1 MASTTLITNIEELVG
16 LHPTDAVL
24 RGQQL
29 ASLPMLHKAYLVI
42 ENHEIAEVGSM
53 ETIDRNRFSGTH
65 QIDATGKFVLPGW
78 CDSHTHLVFAA
89 SREEEFV
96 DKIKGRSY
104 EEIAAKGGGILNSAR
119 KVAEASEEVLFAAAY
134 SRLQQISK
142 SGTTTVEIKSGYGLS
157 VEAELKMLRVI
168 KKLKERSSLQIKA
181 TFLGAHTYPPPFKN
195 DHAAYIKL
203 ITDEMLPVIATE
215 KLADFIDVFCEKGF
229 FSPEETE
236 QICLAG
242 RAHGLPAKIHGN
254 QLHLSNGVQTAVKLN
269 AVSVDHLET
278 MDEAAIACL
287 AQSDTIGTL
296 LPNAAFF
303 LRMTDPPAR
312 ALIESGAAIAL
323 ATDYNP
329 GSAPSGNMNFV
340 VSQACIRM
348 RMLPEEAIN
357 AATINGACALQLQ
370 DRCGS
375 IRPGKRADLIITQP
389 ISSLA
394 YLPYA
399 FGSSCIEQVLVGGDP
414 II

>member
-1 MASTTLITNIEELVG
+1 MAGITLITNIEGLVG
-16 LHPTDAVL
+16 LHSTNTAL

-29 ASLPMLHKAYLVI
+29 AHLPQLKNAYLIV
-42 ENHEIAEVGSM
+42 EDQEIAAVGLMNSL
-53 ETIDRNRFSGTH
+53 DARRYKGAQF
-65 QIDATGKFVLPGW
+65 IDATGKFVLPGW

-104 EEIAAKGGGILNSAR
+104 QEIAAKGGGILNSAR
-119 KVAEASEEVLFAAAY
+119 KLAEASEETLFLSAWN
-134 SRLQQISK
+134 RLQEIGK
-142 SGTTTVEIKSGYGLS
+142 MGTTTVEIKSGYGLS

-181 TFLGAHTYPPPFKN
+181 TFLGAHAYPTAFRD
-195 DHAAYIKL
+195 DHDTYIKL
-203 ITDEMLPVIATE
+203 ITDEMLPVIAAE
-215 KLADFIDVFCEKGF
+215 QLADFIDVFCEDGF

-236 QICLAG
+236 RIVLAG
-242 RAHGLPAKIHGN
+242 KSAGLPAKIHGN
-254 QLHLSNGVQTAVKLN
+254 QLHLSKGVQTAVKLN
-269 AVSVDHLET
+269 AISVDHLET
-278 MDEAAIACL
+278 MDEASIACL

-303 LRMTDPPAR
+303 LRMSDPPAR
-312 ALIESGAAIAL
+312 ALIDAGAAIAL

-329 GSAPSGNMNFV
+329 GSAPSGNMNLV
-340 VSQACIRM
+340 IAQACVRM

-370 DRCGS
+370 ERCGS
-375 IRPGKRADLIITQP
+375 IHIGKRADLIITKP
-389 ISSLA
+389 IPSLA

-399 FGSSCIEQVLVGGDP
+399 FGQSCIEQVLVGGTP
-414 II
+414 IL